1 MSWDW
6 KSAFDWKKTGP
17 TKERA
22 VIAGAVLLVVAAI
35 AVSAGAFGGGEG
47 MTIVQGSADEAA
59 MEDEGFDDEAPED
72 AEGGEDGS
80 GEGSGAAPAAAAS
93 TTSGAPGTA
102 RPALEHRQ
110 GRVFA
115 YALPRGWRA
124 AESDNGIEIVAP
136 DGITAV
142 VASIVLGAAGSSS
155 PEAYLRQN
163 LARVGQPDA
172 RFVSVAPAQEWPGPA
187 PNFTWKGIEAEVESR
202 QNGTPIHIRATS
214 HVLQGAGQY
223 SAIVTGAQSP
233 AGEWDE
239 VRDWLPRVRDSI
251 RLTNGAIPGAGMAA
265 ALPRGIR
272 HDEVYGRFN
281 DAWSA
286 RQVPAADLS
295 QARREGTMGYVR
307 LVDPE
312 TDRVWELPLEA
323 YDPTVGGWR
332 NPLKPDLLLQKAP
345 T

>member
-1 MSWDW
+1 MPWDW
-6 KSAFDWKKTGP
+6 KSAFDWKKRGP

-22 VIAGAVLLVVAAI
+22 VIGLGVLAAALAVAVA
-35 AVSAGAFGGGEG
+35 AGAFAEDEG
-47 MTIVQGSADEAA
+47 MTIVQDAGYDQAAEAGDELNEDQEGEEMGADT
-59 MEDEGFDDEAPED
+59 
-72 AEGGEDGS
+72 
-80 GEGSGAAPAAAAS
+80 PATFATAS
-93 TTSGAPGTA
+93 SE

-115 YALPRGWRA
+115 YLLPQGWRVN
-124 AESDNGIEIVAP
+124 ESDSGIELVAP
-136 DGITAV
+136 DGVTAV
-142 VASIVLGAAGSSS
+142 VASIVLGAAGQPS
-155 PEAYLRQN
+155 PEAYLREN

-172 RFVSVAPAQEWPGPA
+172 RFVSVAPAEEWPGPS
-187 PNFTWKGIEAEVESR
+187 PGFTWKGIEAEIESR
-202 QNGTPIHIRATS
+202 QNGRPIHIRATS

-233 AGEWDE
+233 REEWE
-239 VRDWLPRVRDSI
+239 AVRDWLPRVRDAI
-251 RLTNGAIPGAGMAA
+251 RITNGSIPGASMAA

-272 HDEVYGRFN
+272 HDEIYGRMN
-281 DAWSA
+281 DAWTA

-323 YDPTVGGWR
+323 YDPTAGGWR
-332 NPLKPDLLLQKAP
+332 NPIKPDLLLRKAP
-345 T
+345 G

>member
-6 KSAFDWKKTGP
+6 KSAFDWKKSGP
-17 TKERA
+17 TKERT
-22 VIAGAVLLVVAAI
+22 VIAGAVLVAVI
-35 AVSAGAFGGGEG
+35 AASAGAFGGGEG

-59 MEDEGFDDEAPED
+59 MEADEGLDDEASED
-72 AEGGEDGS
+72 GEEGEEGS
-80 GEGSGAAPAAAAS
+80 GEVVGAAPVAS
-93 TTSGAPGTA
+93 ASSVPSGTTT

-124 AESDNGIEIVAP
+124 TESDNGIEIVAP

-142 VASIVLGAAGSSS
+142 VASIVLGAAGSPS
-155 PEAYLRQN
+155 PEAYLREN
-163 LARVGQPDA
+163 LARVGQADA
-172 RFVSVAPAQEWPGPA
+172 RFVSVRPAQEWPGPA
-187 PNFTWKGIEAEVESR
+187 PGFTWKGIEAEIESR
-202 QNGTPIHIRATS
+202 QNGTPIHVRATS

-233 AGEWDE
+233 AGEWDQ

-251 RLTNGAIPGAGMAA
+251 RLTSGAIPGAGMAA

-281 DAWSA
+281 DAWTA

-332 NPLKPDLLLQKAP
+332 NPVRPDLLLQKAP